1 MTPKDLAKAIE
12 NKTVGELQIA
22 AHLSVIFPGV
32 KNKFF
37 WNDLPSLLDFFKF
50 QMPEGTITYS
60 CKGETAFV
68 RVVRRERIPGVGEI
82 NNNLAY
88 AIVDPFGYRL
98 ATLIAI
104 LYALD

>member
-22 AHLSVIFPGV
+22 AHLSTIFPEV

-37 WNDLPSLLDFFKF
+37 WNDLPSLLDFFKS

-60 CKGETAFV
+60 CKGQVSFV
-68 RVVRRERIPGVGEI
+68 RVIRQERIPGVGEI

-88 AIVDPFGYRL
+88 MLVDPLGYRL
-98 ATLIAI
+98 ATLAAI